1 MTKKRKALM
10 ASGFLLVALGVG
22 YLSYSV
28 ASSVRA
34 KQRIKE
40 LQDIAFRETTTAVQT
55 EAPRTEPLT
64 TATEEPGTEPV
75 ITTTEKEPYV
85 SPIDFEALWAINPDI
100 YAWIEIPDTNVNYP
114 ILQHPTDNDYYLYH
128 TPEGV
133 EDAPASIFTHNVNSK
148 DFTDFNTLIYGH
160 KWNDGTMFGKLAL
173 YRDEAYL
180 KEHQLI
186 KIYLPDRELDY
197 TIFATVVYD
206 DRLITS
212 YFDFTDPDSCRA
224 FLLSIYGN
232 RDINTIVLTKP
243 HVTVN
248 DRLITLSTCIKWQE
262 NNRYLVVAVLT
273 NEIS

>member
-1 MTKKRKALM
+1 M

-55 EAPRTEPLT
+55 EAQRTEPLT

-75 ITTTEKEPYV
+75 SEPQTEPVVATTEKEPYV

-173 YRDEAYL
+173 YRDEEYL

>member
-1 MTKKRKALM
+1 M

-75 ITTTEKEPYV
+75 SEPQTEPVVATTEKEPYV

-173 YRDEAYL
+173 YRDEEYL